1 LRHPQP
7 LALPGGQNTPP
18 QGQRSRVKTF
28 LFIRISD
35 YRIEGHPNPAEGRI
49 AIVTNAG
56 WDVVD
61 AGGVGAKV
69 AAGRITP

>member
-7 LALPGGQNTPP
+7 LAQTGGQNTPP
-18 QGQRSRVKTF
+18 AGQRQPAKTF

-35 YRIEGHPNPAEGRI
+35 YRIENHPNPAEGRI